1 MVLSVVG
8 VGAAKEVEVETRAS
22 VVAVKFRGGA
32 AGVVEATPGISESA
46 VACVVTSLLV
56 VVVLQS
62 VAAEVGTDVVGG
74 ATWRV
79 AAVGDSEV
87 AVG

>member
-46 VACVVTSLLV
+46 VACVVTSFL

-62 VAAEVGTDVVGG
+62 VAAVVGTDVVGG
-74 ATWRV
+74 ATGRV
-79 AAVGDSEV
+79 AAVSDSEV

>member
-56 VVVLQS
+56 VVLQS